1 MLHVSMTGQVTI
13 TGLLYR
19 FGGNLRSLLQQL
31 VVGMYL
37 AICCQRLDESSAEG
51 QIRSRPV
58 LHSLM
63 SFFNS
68 CMLHPQA
75 PNKHNSKSLKLST

>member
-37 AICCQRLDESSAEG
+37 AICGQRLDESSADLVHRA
-51 QIRSRPV
+51 RSG
-58 LHSLM
+58 L
-63 SFFNS
+63 
-68 CMLHPQA
+68 PQA
-75 PNKHNSKSLKLST
+75 NEIAFHGGIKCCFVA